1 MQTSQQNNKRIAKN
15 TLLLY
20 VRMLFIMLV
29 TLYTSR
35 VVLAALGV
43 VDFGIYNLIGGL
55 AVMFSFFGSSLANAT
70 QRFLTYEVGKGNE
83 QNLVTIFNT
92 SSLIFLVLTILM
104 IVCIE
109 TVGMWL
115 LYNKL
120 VIPEDRVNA
129 AFVVFQLSVITIT
142 FTFNG
147 LVFNSVLIAHE
158 NMSAYA
164 YIGIVEAGLKLLI
177 AYMLPLCEG
186 DKLIFYAFLFLAV
199 TIITQGLY
207 ACLCFVKYKEC
218 QYRNTFD
225 KNILKQMSAFIG
237 WNTFGSSIWVL
248 NQQGINVL
256 LNMFFGPIVNAAR
269 GIAFQINNAVTNFTN
284 NFYTAVRP
292 QIVKSFAS
300 EDYSYFSSLVFKSSK
315 YSYYL
320 VMVLSMPLILKMDY
334 ILELWLGQVPEYT
347 SIFSR
352 LVLVFSMVDVFT
364 NPLFTA
370 AQATGKLKSYSLIGG
385 LVFASNFPI
394 SYALLKVGCP
404 AYSVMVSFVVVRIV
418 YLLVIVWIDKNLVNI
433 SIFDYMRQ
441 VILPS
446 VYVTLLAYILPIC
459 ICKYFADTIWGLLAF
474 ILCVVSQSLVIIIII
489 GMTSHEKEILY
500 NYILRKNI

>member
-109 TVGMWL
+109 TVGMWF

-164 YIGIVEAGLKLLI
+164 YIGILKL
-177 AYMLPLCEG
+177 A
-186 DKLIFYAFLFLAV
+186 
-199 TIITQGLY
+199 
-207 ACLCFVKYKEC
+207 
-218 QYRNTFD
+218 
-225 KNILKQMSAFIG
+225 
-237 WNTFGSSIWVL
+237 
-248 NQQGINVL
+248 
-256 LNMFFGPIVNAAR
+256 
-269 GIAFQINNAVTNFTN
+269 
-284 NFYTAVRP
+284 
-292 QIVKSFAS
+292 
-300 EDYSYFSSLVFKSSK
+300 
-315 YSYYL
+315 
-320 VMVLSMPLILKMDY
+320 
-334 ILELWLGQVPEYT
+334 
-347 SIFSR
+347 
-352 LVLVFSMVDVFT
+352 
-364 NPLFTA
+364 
-370 AQATGKLKSYSLIGG
+370 
-385 LVFASNFPI
+385 
-394 SYALLKVGCP
+394 
-404 AYSVMVSFVVVRIV
+404 
-418 YLLVIVWIDKNLVNI
+418 
-433 SIFDYMRQ
+433 
-441 VILPS
+441 
-446 VYVTLLAYILPIC
+446 
-459 ICKYFADTIWGLLAF
+459 
-474 ILCVVSQSLVIIIII
+474 
-489 GMTSHEKEILY
+489 
-500 NYILRKNI
+500 